1 MAIKSPIEFL
11 KESEENLSLYEISAT
26 DQKGKKSQKLLW
38 AKDAESALLNAKSK
52 GYSLNMKEVHA
63 RALNYE
69 EIEKLNEKLQE
80 DWKKTKEKIK
90 ALSTDYIELKKEAKS
105 QLEALNAIKK
115 PDEQIPVEERLK
127 SLDQLVLA
135 NDNSVKEVSVEESTE
150 KSTSDYSE
158 VAPEEAVEAE
168 DQIESDYDSDTNH
181 SGETN
186 DSDYFSDSNESEE
199 THQY

>member
-1 MAIKSPIEFL
+1 MAIKSPLEFL
-11 KESEENLSLYEISAT
+11 KESDENLSLYEISAT
-26 DQKGKKSQKLLW
+26 DQKGKKSQKLIW

-69 EIEKLNEKLQE
+69 EIEKLNEKLQG

-90 ALSTDYIELKKEAKS
+90 SLSTDYIELKKEAKS

-127 SLDQLVLA
+127 SLDQLVLS
-135 NDNSVKEVSVEESTE
+135 NDGSTKEVSVEESPE
-150 KSTSDYSE
+150 KSSETRYSNDSNDSNDSVEPIESKSDDYDYS
-158 VAPEEAVEAE
+158 
-168 DQIESDYDSDTNH
+168 DDSD
-181 SGETN
+181 
-186 DSDYFSDSNESEE
+186 DSDYFSDSEQYEE